1 MSAARPHDGAVV
13 AALVRRLGATDA
25 ATLANLAWFAGRRGA
40 HGAALDAARRAVAH
54 PHAPPAAWRTLERLA
69 AGRSDGLLLALTGD
83 PQPAAAPGA
92 GHPLA
97 AAVMAHRQDALAV
110 AEARYRA
117 ALADP
122 RAATAAWNGLA
133 VLHEQ
138 RGERHAADEAWE
150 RCLAAGD
157 LSGVHNRALA
167 WLRRG
172 ESSRA
177 RALLAAWIGRAT
189 APASLLYLAGLAALN
204 DDDAGIAA
212 PFLQAAITADPDLAR
227 AHFTLGLAWERLGEH
242 GRALGATR
250 HALLLSPWYVPQ
262 VWLLDAEP
270 GAVPTELPAEGG
282 DSGALGSTDEVLL
295 TLGRSLL
302 EMSHLG
308 EAMAVF
314 DQVLVRQ
321 PSQTA
326 ALFHR
331 GVVLAKLRRYG
342 EALEDWEAV
351 GRVDP
356 DGPLGA
362 MSRRHARSA
371 RQLASLFAA
380 G

>member
-1 MSAARPHDGAVV
+1 MAAARPHDGAVV

-40 HGAALDAARRAVAH
+40 HAIALDAARRAVAV
-54 PHAPPAAWRTLERLA
+54 PNAPPAAWRTLERLA
-69 AGRSDGLLLALTGD
+69 GGRSDGLTLALTD
-83 PQPAAAPGA
+83 VTQRPAAPGA

-97 AAVMAHRQDALAV
+97 AAVMAHRQASLAV
-110 AEARYRA
+110 AEACYRA
-117 ALADP
+117 AASDP
-122 RAATAAWNGLA
+122 LTAIAAWNGLA

-138 RGERHAADEAWE
+138 RGERDAADDAWA
-150 RCLAAGD
+150 RCLPSNDVAAI
-157 LSGVHNRALA
+157 HNRALA

-172 ESSRA
+172 ESAKA
-177 RALLAAWIGRAT
+177 RTLLAASIGKVT
-189 APASLLYLAGLAALN
+189 SPAPLLYLAGLAALT
-204 DDDAGIAA
+204 DHDPGIAA

-227 AHFTLGLAWERLGEH
+227 AHFTLGLACERLGDH

-250 HALLLSPWYVPQ
+250 HALLLSPWYLPM
-262 VWLLDAEP
+262 VWLLEAEP
-270 GAVPTELPAEGG
+270 GAAPIELPAEGG
-282 DSGALGSTDEVLL
+282 EVGALGSTTEVLL

-321 PSQTA
+321 PTQTA

-356 DGPLGA
+356 DGPLGT
-362 MSRRHARSA
+362 MSLRHARSA
-371 RQLASLFAA
+371 RQLASLFASD
-380 G
+380 

>member
-1 MSAARPHDGAVV
+1 MAAARPHDGAVV
-13 AALVRRLGATDA
+13 AALARRLGATDP
-25 ATLANLAWFAGRRGA
+25 ATLGNLAWFAGRRGA
-40 HGAALDAARRAVAH
+40 HTVALDAARRAVAM

-69 AGRSDGLLLALTGD
+69 GGRSDGLMLALTDD
-83 PQPAAAPGA
+83 PQRAAPGA

-97 AAVMAHRQDALAV
+97 AAVMAHRQASLAV
-110 AEARYRA
+110 AEACYRA

-122 RAATAAWNGLA
+122 QAAIAAWNGLA

-138 RGERHAADEAWE
+138 RGERAAADDAWD
-150 RCLAAGD
+150 RCLEVNDHA
-157 LSGVHNRALA
+157 SVHNRALS

-172 ESSRA
+172 ESARA
-177 RALLAAWIGRAT
+177 RSLLAGWIGRVT
-189 APASLLYLAGLAALN
+189 PPAALLYLAGLASLG

-212 PFLQAAITADPDLAR
+212 PFLQAAISADPDLAR

-242 GRALGATR
+242 GRALGAIR

-262 VWLLDAEP
+262 VWLLELEP
-270 GAVPTELPAEGG
+270 GGVPIELPAAAGER
-282 DSGALGSTDEVLL
+282 DALGSTDEVLL
-295 TLGRSLL
+295 ILGRSLL
-302 EMSHLG
+302 EMTHLG

-314 DQVLVRQ
+314 DQVLARQ
-321 PSQTA
+321 PTQTA

-331 GVVLAKLRRYG
+331 GVVLAKLRRYT
-342 EALEDWEAV
+342 EALEDWETV

-356 DGPLGA
+356 DGPLGE

>member
-1 MSAARPHDGAVV
+1 MV

-25 ATLANLAWFAGRRGA
+25 ATFTNLAWFAARRGA
-40 HGAALDAARRAVAH
+40 HAAALDAARRAVAM
-54 PHAPPAAWRTLERLA
+54 PDAPPVAWRTLERLA
-69 AGRSDGLLLALTGD
+69 GGRSDGLLLARTHG
-83 PQPAAAPGA
+83 PHRAAAAGA

-97 AAVMAHRQDALAV
+97 AAVTAHRQGSLAV
-110 AEARYRA
+110 AEACYRA
-117 ALADP
+117 AVADP
-122 RAATAAWNGLA
+122 RTAPAAWNGLA

-138 RGERHAADEAWE
+138 RGEQTAADDAWQ
-150 RCLAAGD
+150 RCVTASDLAGI
-157 LSGVHNRALA
+157 HNRALS

-172 ESSRA
+172 DSARA
-177 RALLAAWIGRAT
+177 RSLLAAWIGRAAQP
-189 APASLLYLAGLAALN
+189 APLLHLAGLAALQ
-204 DDDAGIAA
+204 DEDAAIAVA
-212 PFLQAAITADPDLAR
+212 FLQAAITADPDLAR
-227 AHFTLGLAWERLGEH
+227 AHFTLGIASERLGDH
-242 GRALGATR
+242 GRALTATR
-250 HALLLSPWYVPQ
+250 HALLLSPWYQPQ
-262 VWLLDAEP
+262 VWLLELERDASP
-270 GAVPTELPAEGG
+270 IELPVEPSAM
-282 DSGALGSTDEVLL
+282 DSLGSTDDVLL

-314 DQVLVRQ
+314 DQVLSRE

-342 EALEDWEAV
+342 EALEDWETV

-362 MSRRHARSA
+362 MSRRHAQSA

-380 G
+380 GA